1 MALESAGKVS
11 HNHDGALENTHQ
23 QHVLTGVVLV
33 DARRQFG
40 DLRVNLFLAEEN
52 VLDIVLHVD
61 SLHDVFLRI
70 LLDALRLRRGPRVRG
85 FHAFP
90 QRTMW
95 MVFTLS
101 MA

>member
-1 MALESAGKVS
+1 MALESTGKVS

-40 DLRVNLFLAEEN
+40 DLRINLFLAEEN
-52 VLDIVLHVD
+52 VLNIVLHVD

-70 LLDALRLRRGPRVRG
+70 FRRSASPPEPQVRG
-85 FHAFP
+85 FIP
-90 QRTMW
+90 SPSGQCG
-95 MVFTLS
+95 
-101 MA
+101 